1 MATKVGVDRGFA
13 MRICRGIRAGAQDS
27 DRERICKRFW
37 MALILTDV
45 IAEASRTLPC
55 MCASA
60 LPASL
65 PCLRRS
71 PACAAAL
78 PVPLPCLRRCPAC
91 AAAPPICICPPLAVP
106 HVYLMR
112 WRLACTHAWIAG
124 CLPALLAPLSL
135 VDA

>member
-60 LPASL
+60 LPAAL

-78 PVPLPCLRRCPAC
+78 PAPLPCLCRCPAC
-91 AAAPPICICPPLAVP
+91 TAA
-106 HVYLMR
+106 
-112 WRLACTHAWIAG
+112 
-124 CLPALLAPLSL
+124 LPAPQPRLYASALPWLCHTCISCAGGWRARMPG
-135 VDA
+135 